1 MDNPFGAVGT
11 ANYVLL
17 TSFRKNGSPVSTPV
31 WAVLDDGRLYVWTV
45 SDSWK
50 VKRIRRNPAV
60 TLQPCSV
67 TGTPRGAVIDGT
79 ARILD
84 DPGSDRVRALIK
96 RKYGPMG
103 WVTVAGSTLRRGKRG
118 TLGIEI
124 TTGA

>member
-17 TSFRKNGSPVSTPV
+17 TSFRKNGTPV
-31 WAVLDDGRLYVWTV
+31 GTPLWAALDDGKLYVWTV
-45 SDSWK
+45 TDSWK

-67 TGTPRGAVIDGT
+67 SGTPRGAVVKGT

-84 DPGSDRVRALIK
+84 DAGSDRVRRMIK
-96 RKYGPMG
+96 RKYSIQGRL
-103 WVTVAGSTLRRGKRG
+103 VVVGSQLRRGRKG
-118 TLGIEI
+118 TIGIEI
-124 TTGA
+124 TADA